1 MQSPKHWTPLRAR
14 PLAGALRRLRRE
26 NALRCE
32 NASQAYV
39 FISERGGPISP
50 MGFHHLHLMAKLGK
64 AARCRLQSI
73 RTCCAN
79 QGNRETE

>member
-1 MQSPKHWTPLRAR
+1 
-14 PLAGALRRLRRE
+14 
-26 NALRCE
+26 
-32 NASQAYV
+32 
-39 FISERGGPISP
+39 

-64 AARCRLQSI
+64 AANMPFASI